1 MSTYGTEAW
10 ELNQKLQA
18 DNKTTFQLYDRSK
31 IDFGHLLFDT
41 RALWMLLIPVI
52 VEQLLNSL
60 MGMADTM
67 MVSRVGSAA
76 MSAVSL
82 VDSINV
88 LVIQIFAALATGAAI
103 VCSQYLGKGDGEG
116 ANRAARQIFLT
127 VFVIST
133 ALAVICLIFCRPLL
147 RLVFGE
153 VEPLVMQNSVVYFV
167 ITVLSYP
174 FIALFQAGAAFYRA
188 GGDAKFPMKVSMISN
203 VLNIAGNAVLI
214 FGMKLGVEGAAVAT
228 LTSRIFCAVVVL
240 TALAKNK
247 SQPIV
252 LNDYLSIRPEFA
264 LIGTLLA
271 IGIPS
276 GIENGMFQFGKLAIQ
291 STVSTLGTANIA
303 AQAMAIIFENLNGMA
318 GVGVGIAMM
327 TVVGRCIGAARKE
340 EARYYICKLSL
351 YAEILTVFSCLFVYA
366 ISRPVMVLSGMEPE
380 SMRIA
385 GELILAITLV
395 KPFGWTLAF
404 IMPYGLRAAGDVR
417 FSMLVSIC
425 TMWFC
430 RVMLAIYL
438 MRTTDIG
445 PMGVWIGMFA
455 DWTLRAFIFSGRYLS
470 GAWLKKGIV

>member
-1 MSTYGTEAW
+1 M
-10 ELNQKLQA
+10 NQKLQVQ
-18 DNKTTFQLYDRSK
+18 DKLTGKLYDRSK
-31 IDFGHLLFDT
+31 IDFAHLLFDT

-52 VEQLLNSL
+52 IEQLLNSL

-82 VDSINV
+82 VDSINI

-103 VCSQYLGKGDGEG
+103 VCSQHLGKGDEPG

-127 VFVIST
+127 VLVISVT
-133 ALAVICLIFCRPLL
+133 LMAVCLIFYKPLL
-147 RLVFGE
+147 RLVFGQ

-167 ITVLSYP
+167 VTVLSYP
-174 FIALFQAGAAFYRA
+174 FIALFHAGAAFYRS
-188 GGDAKFPMKVSMISN
+188 GGNSKFPMKVSMLSN

-214 FGMKLGVEGAAVAT
+214 FGMKLGVEGAAIAT
-228 LTSRIFCAVVVL
+228 LFSRVFCAVVM
-240 TALAKNK
+240 LATLSKNK
-247 SQPIV
+247 GQPIV
-252 LNDYLSIRPEFA
+252 LNRYFSIRPELA
-264 LIGTLLA
+264 LIGTVLA

-291 STVSTLGTANIA
+291 STISTLGTANIA
-303 AQAMAIIFENLNGMA
+303 AQAMTIIFENLNSMT

-327 TVVGRCIGAARKE
+327 TVIGQCIGADRRE

-351 YAEILTVFSCLFVYA
+351 YAEILTVISCLLVFA
-366 ISRPVMVLSGMEPE
+366 ISRPVMYLAGMEPE
-380 SMRIA
+380 SMRITY
-385 GELILAITLV
+385 ELILAITVV

-417 FSMLVSIC
+417 FSMFVSIC

-430 RVMLAIYL
+430 RVMLAIFL

-445 PMGVWIGMFA
+445 PMGAWIGMFV
-455 DWTLRAFIFSGRYLS
+455 DWTLRAFIFAGRYVS
-470 GAWLKKGIV
+470 GAWMKKRIV